1 MAKHLKPD
9 NVQYIVNLIRE
20 WRREKITWGA
30 ICLEVNT
37 IFSSTTTRQTLFAH
51 KPIREAFIAKKKGLK
66 TGVSL
71 PVPSSLAYAA
81 KRIARLQAEINEL
94 NMQNTALKEL
104 FVIWQYN
111 AYKRGLKESDL
122 HEPLPQ
128 INRERTDGETR

>member
-9 NVQYIVNLIRE
+9 NVQYIVNLIRD
-20 WRREKITWGA
+20 WRGEKITWEA
-30 ICLEVNT
+30 ICLEVNSV
-37 IFSSTTTRQTLFAH
+37 FSSTTTRQTLFSH
-51 KPIREAFIAKKKGLK
+51 KAIREAFIARKKGLK
-66 TGVSL
+66 TGATL

-81 KRIARLQAEINEL
+81 KRIARLQVEISEL

-104 FVIWQYN
+104 FVVWQYN